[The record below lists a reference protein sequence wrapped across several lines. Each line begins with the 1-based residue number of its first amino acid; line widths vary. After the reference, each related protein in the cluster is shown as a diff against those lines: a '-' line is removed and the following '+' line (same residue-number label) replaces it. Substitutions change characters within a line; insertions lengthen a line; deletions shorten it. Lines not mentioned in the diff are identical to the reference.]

1 MERRIQKLAL
11 IQMSMTN
18 EKEENLQRAIGHVRT
33 SAKKGATIIAL
44 PELFATPYF
53 CINARD
59 VNAFDLAEE
68 IPGPTSTALG
78 AIAKEC
84 RIVLIGGSIFEKKN
98 GKHFNT
104 SCVYGPDGTILGIYR
119 KAHIPHDPGFY
130 EQDYFVSGDEAI
142 EVHETPLGKIAVGI
156 CYDQWFPEF
165 ARIAALKGAE
175 LIVYPTAIGSNHTIP
190 PVDPLQPEDW
200 PQMWR
205 AVQVGHAA
213 ANCVYVA
220 GVNRVGDE
228 DTSHFFGHSFIT
240 DPNAR
245 LLVQSKDYEEIL
257 ITEIDLSYPKRMQN
271 SWRFLL
277 ERRPDLYGDITK
289 LPKDL

>member
-1 MERRIQKLAL
+1 M
-11 IQMSMTN
+11 
-18 EKEENLQRAIGHVRT
+18 
-33 SAKKGATIIAL
+33 
-44 PELFATPYF
+44 LF
-53 CINARD
+53 R
-59 VNAFDLAEE
+59 
-68 IPGPTSTALG
+68 S
-78 AIAKEC
+78 
-84 RIVLIGGSIFEKKN
+84 
-98 GKHFNT
+98 
-104 SCVYGPDGTILGIYR
+104 
-119 KAHIPHDPGFY
+119 
-130 EQDYFVSGDEAI
+130 
-142 EVHETPLGKIAVGI
+142 
-156 CYDQWFPEF
+156 
-165 ARIAALKGAE
+165 
-175 LIVYPTAIGSNHTIP
+175 
-190 PVDPLQPEDW
+190 